1 MATSPSCHFVFRSA
15 AIALCALGLS
25 ACDAFEQPK
34 VPQAHP
40 VGRFAIVTVPGIAPG
55 TTETIE
61 IDTATG
67 STWRLVKVLDPT
79 AYDDIG
85 WHPIADLTIE
95 GRTPY
100 YKHTP
105 SMPQPQHGR

>member
-1 MATSPSCHFVFRSA
+1 MATSPSRLSVFRPA
-15 AIALCALGLS
+15 AIAFCALGLS

-40 VGRFAIVTVPGIAPG
+40 VGRFTIVTVPGITPG
-55 TTETIE
+55 THETIE

-79 AYDDIG
+79 AHDNVG
-85 WHPIADLTIE
+85 WHPVARQT
-95 GRTPY
+95 R
-100 YKHTP
+100 
-105 SMPQPQHGR
+105 